1 MILRERKL
9 RAIDAGFLRAPIV
22 SITGLRQCG
31 KTTLAR
37 SYAPGRAEPVHY
49 FDLEDPRSEAR
60 LREPMLALEGL
71 EGLVVIDEVQRLPPL
86 FPVLRVLADRPE
98 KKARFLLLGS
108 ASPLLLNSIS
118 ESLAGR
124 VALLEIEGFDLLEV
138 GETELRPLWLRGGL
152 PPSYLAEND
161 DASLLWRRDFITLF
175 LERDL
180 PQLGITIP
188 SATLRRFWMMLAHF
202 HGGIWNAAE
211 LARSLGASEQTARR
225 YLDIL
230 TGAFAIRQL
239 PAWFE
244 NVGKRTVKSPKIY
257 LRDTGLLHALL
268 EIRQWEQLEAHPK
281 LGASWEGYCVEQIL
295 NYCDPR
301 QAYFWATHAG
311 AELDLLV
318 FLEGRRIGI
327 EIKYTDSPDATRSM
341 RIAMDNLKLDHLFVV
356 HPGSERYDLA
366 PQIEVIPLGELLKT
380 IAGSS
385 SQRPGKGT

>member
-1 MILRERKL
+1 MIVRQDKL
-9 RAIDAGFLRAPIV
+9 RAMDVGFKRARIV

-37 SYAPGRAEPVHY
+37 SYAASQEEPVHY

-60 LREPMLALEGL
+60 LREPMLALENLG
-71 EGLVVIDEVQRLPPL
+71 GLVVIDEVQRLPDL
-86 FPVLRVLADRPE
+86 FPVLRVLADRPGNR
-98 KKARFLLLGS
+98 ARFLLLGS
-108 ASPLLLNSIS
+108 ASPVLLSSIS

-124 VALLEIEGFDLLEV
+124 VALLEIEGFDLRET
-138 GETELRPLWLRGGL
+138 GESGLRRLWLRGGL
-152 PPSYLAEND
+152 PPSYLAESED
-161 DASLLWRRDFITLF
+161 VSFLWRRDFITLF

-188 SATLRRFWMMLAHF
+188 SSTLRRFWMMLAHF

-257 LRDTGLLHALL
+257 LRDAGLLHALL
-268 EIRQWEQLEAHPK
+268 EISHWEQLESHPK
-281 LGASWEGYCVEQIL
+281 LGASWEGFCIEQIL
-295 NYCDPR
+295 NYCDSR
-301 QAYFWATHAG
+301 QTYFWATHAG

-318 FLEGRRIGI
+318 FRQGKRIGI
-327 EIKYTDSPDATRSM
+327 EIKYADAPRTTRSM
-341 RIAMDNLKLDHLFVV
+341 HIAIDDLKLDHLFIV
-356 HPGSERYDLA
+356 HPGRDRYEIA
-366 PQIEVIPLGELLKT
+366 PKIEVIPLENLLHHLADPKW
-380 IAGSS
+380 S
-385 SQRPGKGT
+385 P